1 MKTHNTQTRS
11 FHFRRPIIAAT
22 LLAAVL
28 SACSDGLDRADATN
42 SEAVALG
49 ERLYVENCATCHKAD
64 LKGEP
69 NWREAKA
76 DGTLPAPPHDDSGHT
91 WHHDDQLLF
100 RYTKLGGAGVAPA
113 SFKSNMPGFGAK
125 LSDGEIWSVL
135 SYIKSRW
142 SLQAQARQAT
152 LNK

>member
-1 MKTHNTQTRS
+1 MKILRLPLIS
-11 FHFRRPIIAAT
+11 IAA
-22 LLAAVL
+22 AVAL
-28 SACSDGLDRADATN
+28 SACGDSLDRADATN

-49 ERLYVENCATCHKAD
+49 QKLYAENCAECHQAD
-64 LKGEP
+64 LSGEP

-100 RYTKLGGAGVAPA
+100 KYTKLGGAGVAPP
-113 SFKSNMPGFGAK
+113 SFKSAMPGFGDT
-125 LSDGEIWSVL
+125 LSDHEIWAVL

-142 SLQAQARQAT
+142 SLKAQARQAG

>member
-1 MKTHNTQTRS
+1 MNVLRL
-11 FHFRRPIIAAT
+11 PLIAIT
-22 LLAAVL
+22 TAVAL
-28 SACSDGLDRADATN
+28 SACGDNLDRADAGN

-49 ERLYVENCATCHKAD
+49 EKLYAENCAECHGAD
-64 LKGEP
+64 LKGQP
-69 NWREAKA
+69 NWRETKA

-100 RYTKLGGAGVAPA
+100 KYTKLGGAGVAPPN
-113 SFKSNMPGFGAK
+113 FKSAMPGFGAN
-125 LSDGEIWSVL
+125 LSDHEIWAVL

-142 SLQAQARQAT
+142 SLQAQARQAG

>member
-1 MKTHNTQTRS
+1 MKTLRHS
-11 FHFRRPIIAAT
+11 
-22 LLAAVL
+22 LLSITAVVTFAGVL
-28 SACSDGLDRADATN
+28 AACSDGLDRADATN

-49 ERLYVENCATCHKAD
+49 KTLYAENCAECHQAD

-69 NWREAKA
+69 NWRETKA

-100 RYTKLGGAGVAPA
+100 KYTKLGGAGVAPPG
-113 SFKSNMPGFGAK
+113 FKSNMPGFGAK
-125 LSDGEIWSVL
+125 LTDEEIWAVL
-135 SYIKSRW
+135 SFIKSRW

>member
-1 MKTHNTQTRS
+1 MKVLRLPLVS
-11 FHFRRPIIAAT
+11 IAA
-22 LLAAVL
+22 AVVL
-28 SACSDGLDRADATN
+28 SACGDSLDRADATN

-49 ERLYVENCATCHKAD
+49 EKLYAENCAECHQAD
-64 LKGEP
+64 LSGEP
-69 NWREAKA
+69 NWRETKD

-100 RYTKLGGAGVAPA
+100 KYTKMGGAGVAPP
-113 SFKSNMPGFGAK
+113 SFKSAMPGFGAN
-125 LSDGEIWSVL
+125 LTDPEIWAVL

-142 SLQAQARQAT
+142 SLKAQARQAG